1 MQFYMWATIDKDG
14 TIKKWYNSE
23 PIRSADGTWFSSNEF
38 PELEHNKSIYQ
49 LELEGYIIY
58 GED

>member
-1 MQFYMWATIDKDG
+1 MWATIDKDG

-23 PIRSADGTWFSSNEF
+23 PIRSSDGTWFSCDEF
-38 PELEHNKSIYQ
+38 PDLELEKTIYQ
-49 LELEGYIIY
+49 LELDGYIIY

>member
-1 MQFYMWATIDKDG
+1 MWATIDKDG

-23 PIRSADGTWFSSNEF
+23 PIRSADGTWFSSDEF
-38 PELEHNKSIYQ
+38 PDLELEKSIYQ
-49 LELEGYIIY
+49 LELDGYIIY